1 MRLLRGHRLP
11 RSGKKKQTVHRAAKG
26 HSGRRKG
33 HSSSRAGKLFEG
45 LIALQKRL
53 RAPNGCPWDRE
64 QTHETLRPF
73 LVEETYEALDAL
85 DTRKFTSE
93 LGDLL
98 LQIVFHAEL
107 ASEAGKFDIAD
118 VIRAVHT
125 KMVRRHP
132 HVFGKVK
139 AGSSAQVLKNWE
151 QIKAEERAGEIGRS
165 ATEPDSVLEGVP
177 HGLPAL
183 LEAYQLSRRASN
195 IGFDWENAEGIL
207 EKIREEVDEIR
218 AAMANARVESV
229 SKNSEVEHEI
239 GDLFFTVVNLARF
252 VSADPERA
260 LKSANRKFKQ
270 RFQWMEKRAREQG
283 SRLADVPRA
292 EMEQLWNMS
301 KAQALRAS
309 Q

>member
-1 MRLLRGHRLP
+1 MR
-11 RSGKKKQTVHRAAKG
+11 
-26 HSGRRKG
+26 RRKAKR
-33 HSSSRAGKLFEG
+33 SSRAGKLFED
-45 LIALQKRL
+45 LISLQKRL

-73 LVEETYEALDAL
+73 LAEETYEVLDAL
-85 DTRKFTSE
+85 DARDTGKFANE

-107 ASEAGKFDIAD
+107 ASEAGKFDISD
-118 VIRAVHT
+118 VIRAVHS

-151 QIKAEERAGEIGRS
+151 QIKAEERASEEVSG
-165 ATEPDSVLEGVP
+165 AKDTDSVLDGVP
-177 HGLPAL
+177 HELPAL
-183 LEAYQLSRRASN
+183 LEGYQLSRRASN
-195 IGFDWENAEGIL
+195 VGFDWENAEGIL

-218 AAMANARVESV
+218 AALASVPAKGAN
-229 SKNSEVEHEI
+229 KDFEVEHEV

-270 RFQWMEKRAREQG
+270 RFQWMERKAHEQG
-283 SRLADVPRA
+283 SRLADVSRA
-292 EMEQLWNMS
+292 EMEELWNMS
-301 KAQALRAS
+301 KAQAQRAS